1 MRVVENEREGT
12 ATEEECRGNVEV
24 FAAVDEVADR
34 VALRLA
40 SDDDVGVE
48 GEKCVDGGGD
58 KFTLGMDEVCGVE
71 GVLEEWREK
80 CVERSLVYGRG
91 QSEDRTE
98 DESVVDGRFIVV
110 VHVAMNKQRARRQRG
125 GEGEEHGEN
134 LVLFGVGLLVE
145 SGVRE
150 EFHREETQGRLW
162 WREWGEHTSGLSF
175 CEGVRVEKEASRESV
190 GGVGCGME

>member
-1 MRVVENEREGT
+1 MRVVENEREGA

-24 FAAVDEVADR
+24 FAAIDEVADG
-34 VALRLA
+34 VALRLDG
-40 SDDDVGVE
+40 DDDVGVE
-48 GEKCVDGGGD
+48 GEKCIDGGCD
-58 KFTLGMDEVCGVE
+58 ELTLGVDEVCGVE

-91 QSEDRTE
+91 QSEYGTE

-110 VHVAMNKQRARRQRG
+110 VHVAMNKQKARRRRG
-125 GEGEEHGEN
+125 GEGEENGEN
-134 LVLFGVGLLVE
+134 LILFGVGLLVE

-150 EFHREETQGRLW
+150 EFHREETQWRLW

-175 CEGVRVEKEASRESV
+175 CEGVSVEKEASRESV